1 MKDIDL
7 VITPRDP
14 LLFRDGR
21 PFGQAGVA
29 QTGGLNWPRPGTIAG
44 MLRTFVGY
52 SRDRDYFA
60 AGPQKENHIN
70 KIKKVGLGL
79 FLPALKTHKGM
90 EICLPAP
97 TDAVAFLPK
106 NMEHIEKRSLNIKA
120 LVPKDLNYG
129 EGTDISW
136 SNWLYPWIEEHE
148 KPQQMP
154 PFWRWNHY
162 KEWLINNKLDLP
174 VTGILPDDLG
184 PGEPVIDERTHVCID
199 KESGTAVDSRIFNTS
214 GCSFRHEMKIVAQV
228 KMDDTDTP
236 AGLDMALLGG
246 DRRMVHIEWGQ
257 DIVTWPRLPEKI
269 GEGVKGLRLVLA
281 TPGMFEGGWA
291 PSWLLKSL
299 EEDSWETVPG
309 TEIRLR
315 LRSACIPHFL
325 PSHGWDMTKGKFGA
339 PKPMRKMI
347 KAGAVF
353 FVQVHEDTDPKKAAE
368 ILWSTSLCEDK
379 QDVSDG
385 FGRILVGNWQQ
396 VTETTK

>member
-7 VITPRDP
+7 VIAPRDP

-29 QTGGLNWPRPGTIAG
+29 QTRGLDWPRPGTIVG
-44 MLRTFVGY
+44 MLRTFIGF

-60 AGPQKENHIN
+60 TGPQKENHIN

-79 FLPALKTHKGM
+79 FLPVLNTHNGM

-97 TDAVAFLPK
+97 TDAVALLPK
-106 NMEHIEKRSLNIKA
+106 NMEHVEKGPLNIKA

-136 SNWLYPWIEEHE
+136 ANWLYPWIEDHE

-184 PGEPVIDERTHVCID
+184 PGEPVIDEHTHVCID

-214 GCSFRHEMKIVAQV
+214 GCSFRHEMQIVAQV
-228 KMDDTDTP
+228 KIDDTDTP
-236 AGLDMALLGG
+236 AELDMALLGG

-269 GEGVKGLRLVLA
+269 GKGVRGLRLVLA

-325 PSHGWDMTKGKFGA
+325 PSHGWNMAKGKFGA

-347 KAGAVF
+347 KAGAVY
-353 FVQVHEDTDPKKAAE
+353 FVQVHGDTDPKKAAE
-368 ILWSTSLCEDK
+368 ILWNTSLCEDK
-379 QDVSDG
+379 QDVLDG

-396 VTETTK
+396 VTETKK